1 MHDEDI
7 PTKAEHLANILSG
20 NASTSYNAATI
31 QRSHRFLTHQFVL
44 IENMA
49 KLADCS
55 VAAMINQVIDV
66 GIDALYVH
74 LPSEVTQKI
83 HSVSQ
88 LQIDKSNSSVSQKIG
103 KKTAKK

>member
-1 MHDEDI
+1 MENEDI
-7 PTKAEHLANILSG
+7 PSKAEHLANILSG
-20 NASTSYNAATI
+20 NASTSYRSATV

-66 GIDALYVH
+66 GIEALYQH
-74 LPSEVTQKI
+74 LPSELVQEIHTVTQQQ
-83 HSVSQ
+83 V
-88 LQIDKSNSSVSQKIG
+88 DKSNSSVSQKIG
-103 KKTAKK
+103 KYKVKV

>member
-1 MHDEDI
+1 MEDQDI
-7 PTKAEHLANILSG
+7 PSKAEHLANILAG
-20 NASTSYNAATI
+20 NASTSYRAATI

-66 GIDALYVH
+66 GIEALYRH
-74 LPSEVTQKI
+74 LPADLAHEIHRVTQQQ
-83 HSVSQ
+83 V
-88 LQIDKSNSSVSQKIG
+88 DKSNSSVSQKIG
-103 KKTAKK
+103 KYKAEK

>member
-1 MHDEDI
+1 MQDDYI
-7 PTKAEHLANILSG
+7 PSKAEHLANILAG
-20 NASTSYNAATI
+20 NASTSYSSATI

-66 GIDALYVH
+66 GIEALYQH
-74 LPSEVTQKI
+74 LPSELVQEIHTVTQKQ
-83 HSVSQ
+83 V
-88 LQIDKSNSSVSQKIG
+88 DKSNSSVSQKIG
-103 KKTAKK
+103 KYKVKK